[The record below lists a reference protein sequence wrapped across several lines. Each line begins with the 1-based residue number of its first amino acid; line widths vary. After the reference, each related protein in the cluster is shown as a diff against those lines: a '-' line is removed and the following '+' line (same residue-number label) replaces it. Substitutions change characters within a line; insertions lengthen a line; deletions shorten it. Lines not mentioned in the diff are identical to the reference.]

1 MRRKRGRAHKPM
13 GSSLKTMEKTQ
24 YDMNLLLSHPDFLN
38 FASEYG
44 NLSFESLCHDFE
56 MKQNEKYLCMHT
68 RKIWQGKDGDFYT
81 KIRGKDGKV
90 RLRHAVT
97 KEALNRLIIAHYK
110 EEAEH
115 PTLRS
120 VFEEWIEERIRF
132 GEVELG
138 TIDKAKSDFDR
149 YIKGTPLEH

>member
-97 KEALNRLIIAHYK
+97 KEALNRLITAHYK

-115 PTLRS
+115 PTLMS